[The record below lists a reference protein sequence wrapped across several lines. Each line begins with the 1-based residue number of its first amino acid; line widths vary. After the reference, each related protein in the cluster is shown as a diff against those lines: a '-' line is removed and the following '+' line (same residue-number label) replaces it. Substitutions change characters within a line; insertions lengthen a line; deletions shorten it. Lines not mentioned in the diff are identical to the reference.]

1 MSLLIVGGTGTLGR
15 QIVREALD
23 QDFKVVCLVR
33 NIRRASFL
41 KEWGASLV
49 YGDLSLPSTLPNA
62 FKGITGVIDASTT
75 RPDDIQ
81 SMKELDWLK
90 DSDLK
95 NYFSD
100 GTKLKGLSD
109 SRVPGLEVTSGS
121 LGHGLS
127 VGVGIA
133 FGNQINKTHQKT
145 FIIVGDGELN
155 EGSCWEAIQF
165 AGHHALSNICMIV
178 DKNNFQAMGETSK
191 IINQNNLAAQ
201 IEAFNF
207 NVIEIDGHNE
217 DSIDNAINN
226 SFSLQNNKP
235 SCIVANTIKGK
246 GSSVMENKKNW
257 HYRNSMNNDEI
268 EKTRKELA

>member
-1 MSLLIVGGTGTLGR
+1 MTFSKKNLISKKIRKNILDMAFSGSTVHIGC
-15 QIVREALD
+15 AL
-23 QDFKVVCLVR
+23 CLVEIFAVIYR
-33 NIRRASFL
+33 NHLRYDYT
-41 KEWGASLV
+41 K
-49 YGDLSLPSTLPNA
+49 
-62 FKGITGVIDASTT
+62 
-75 RPDDIQ
+75 PDDPNRDFLILSKGHGVMAQ
-81 SMKELDWLK
+81 YACMRELGWLK
-90 DSDLK
+90 DSDLL

-109 SRVPGLEVTSGS
+109 SRVKGLEVTSGS

-133 FGNQINKTHQKT
+133 LGNKINQTQQKT

-178 DKNNFQAMGETSK
+178 DKNNFQAMDKTSN
-191 IINQNNLAAQ
+191 IINQHNLLTQ

-207 NVIEIDGHNE
+207 NVTEVDGHNE
-217 DSIDNAINN
+217 EAIDNAINDL
-226 SFSLQNNKP
+226 FSLQNNKP

-246 GSSVMENKKNW
+246 GVSFMENKNDW
-257 HYRNSMNNDEI
+257 HYLRLDQSLYEQALL
-268 EKTRKELA
+268 ELE

>member
-1 MSLLIVGGTGTLGR
+1 MISSAKNLIPKKIRRNILDMAFSGSTVHIGC
-15 QIVREALD
+15 AL
-23 QDFKVVCLVR
+23 CLVEIFSVIYR
-33 NIRRASFL
+33 NHLRYDYT
-41 KEWGASLV
+41 K
-49 YGDLSLPSTLPNA
+49 
-62 FKGITGVIDASTT
+62 
-75 RPDDIQ
+75 PDDPNRDFLILSKGHGVMAQ
-81 SMKELDWLK
+81 YACMKELGWLK
-90 DSDLK
+90 DSDLL

-109 SRVPGLEVTSGS
+109 SRVRGLEVTSGS

-133 FGNQINKTHQKT
+133 LGNKISQTKQKT

-178 DKNNFQAMGETSK
+178 DKNNFQAMDKTSN
-191 IINQNNLAAQ
+191 IINQQNLATQ

-207 NVIEIDGHNE
+207 NVTEVDGHNE
-217 DSIDNAINN
+217 DDLDNAINDL
-226 SFSLQNNKP
+226 FSLQNNKP

-246 GSSVMENKKNW
+246 GVSFMENKNDW
-257 HYRNSMNNDEI
+257 HYLRLDKALYEQALL
-268 EKTRKELA
+268 ELE